1 MIKLC
6 IYLIYNIY
14 IKIIKDYLLWKIV
27 KLKNVKYNQLNLYL
41 IKLIY
46 FMILLI
52 LYNKWLCI
60 KRNYKI
66 K

>member
-52 LYNKWLCI
+52 LYNK
-60 KRNYKI
+60 
-66 K
+66 